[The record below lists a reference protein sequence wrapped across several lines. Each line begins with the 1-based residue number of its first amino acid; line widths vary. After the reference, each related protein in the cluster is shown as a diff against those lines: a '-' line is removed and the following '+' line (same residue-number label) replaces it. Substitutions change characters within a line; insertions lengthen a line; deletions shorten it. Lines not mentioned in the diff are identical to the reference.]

1 MIHQLQNELNE
12 SSIYIKS
19 LMGKHINEEHESVAV
34 ILGSGL
40 GHFAET
46 LNNPLIINYKNIPHF
61 KHSTVEGHAGNLVI
75 GKWNKKNIF
84 CMQGRIHF
92 YEGHSINEV
101 IYPIRTLKQLG
112 VSKII
117 LTNAAGA
124 INQNFKVG
132 DFVLINDHIN
142 LTGQNPLIGPNFDFL
157 GPRFPDMSEGY
168 DQKLIELAQK
178 ALLKIKRRSLTGV
191 YAGLSGPC
199 YETPAEI
206 RMLRTLGADM
216 VGMSTVNEVI
226 AARHMGISCLAIS
239 CMTNM
244 AAGILKQKLSH
255 DEVKEIADQ
264 NKNDF
269 ISLIHEVLSLI

>member
-1 MIHQLQNELNE
+1 MNHSVQNELNE
-12 SSIYIKS
+12 SSICIKS
-19 LMGKHINEEHESVAV
+19 LLGSKFNHNLESVAV

-40 GHFAET
+40 GHFADT
-46 LNNPLIINYKNIPHF
+46 LNNPTIINYKNIPHF
-61 KHSTVEGHAGNLVI
+61 KLSTVAGHAGNLVI
-75 GKWNKKNIF
+75 GEFAKKNIF

-101 IYPIRTLKQLG
+101 IYPIRTLKHLG
-112 VSKII
+112 VKKII

-132 DFVLINDHIN
+132 DFILINDHIN
-142 LTGQNPLIGPNFDFL
+142 LTGQNPLIGPNLDFL
-157 GPRFPDMSEGY
+157 GPRFPDMSESY
-168 DQKLIELAQK
+168 DQQLIEIGLK
-178 ALLKIKRRSLTGV
+178 ALTKIKRRALTGV
-191 YAGLSGPC
+191 YAGLTGPC

-269 ISLIHEVLSLI
+269 ISLLHEVLALI